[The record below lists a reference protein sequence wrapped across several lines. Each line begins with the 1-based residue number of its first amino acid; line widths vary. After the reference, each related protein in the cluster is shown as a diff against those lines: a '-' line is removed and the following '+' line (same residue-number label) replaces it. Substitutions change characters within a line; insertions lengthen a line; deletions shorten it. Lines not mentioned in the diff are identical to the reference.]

1 MKGEIMEINDLIN
14 NTSVQK
20 FFGITNI
27 AEISNE
33 TMELIRLLEYCK
45 FDKGENMVSCG
56 ADAEDGMYIIINGNA
71 TVLSQ
76 NNKVIG
82 KMHSGGFVGEMAL
95 ISGKKR
101 SATVRADDELQAVR
115 ISRPLFNDVVKKNP
129 ECYTVFMETLYANL
143 TNVISEQQR
152 IKAELDVASQIQESS
167 LPKKFNNI
175 GIEICAT
182 MHPAKEVGGD
192 FYDIF
197 NIDDKHVCVLVA
209 DVSGKGISAS
219 LFMLMAKMVIKN
231 YAKLNIPVNEVFERA
246 NNELYENNEAN
257 MFVTSFMGIL
267 NTENGEFRYVNAG
280 HNLPIILKGESKPEF
295 IQAKP
300 GFVLAGMEN
309 IKYKE
314 CEIKLDKNDAIFMYT
329 DGVTEAQNKNDELF
343 SDERLLKL
351 FENRNYKEMP
361 VKDVLVD
368 IQNEITKYSL
378 GIEQSDD
385 ITMLMFRIS

>member
-1 MKGEIMEINDLIN
+1 MEINDLIN

-20 FFGITNI
+20 FFGITNNK
-27 AEISNE
+27 EISNE
-33 TMELIRLLEYCK
+33 TMELIGLLEYCK
-45 FDKGENMVSCG
+45 FNKGENIVSYG
-56 ADAEDGMYIIINGNA
+56 ADAEDGMYIIISGNA
-71 TVLSQ
+71 TVLSE

-82 KMHSGGFVGEMAL
+82 KMKNGGFVGEMAL

-129 ECYTVFMETLYANL
+129 ECYAVFMETLYANL

-152 IKAELDVASQIQESS
+152 LKAELDVASKIQESS
-167 LPKKFNNI
+167 LPKKFSNE

-197 NIDDKHVCVLVA
+197 NIDEKHICVLVA
-209 DVSGKGISAS
+209 DVSGKGISAA
-219 LFMLMAKMVIKN
+219 LFMLMAKTVIKN

-246 NNELYENNEAN
+246 NNELCENNEAN
-257 MFVTSFMGIL
+257 MFVTAFMGIL
-267 NTENGEFRYVNAG
+267 NTEQGEFKYVNAG
-280 HNLPIILKGESKPEF
+280 HNLPIILSGENKPEF

-314 CEIKLDKNDAIFMYT
+314 CEIKLGKNDAIFMYT
-329 DGVTEAQNKNDELF
+329 DGVTEAQNVNDELF

-351 FENRNYKEMP
+351 FNERNYKKMP
-361 VKDVLVD
+361 VKDVLTD
-368 IQNEITKYSL
+368 IQNEINQYSF